1 MRKADQQAGE
11 IFGIEPAQLMEV
23 AGFQV
28 ARLTRSWLST
38 PDQRV
43 AIVCGA
49 GNNGGD
55 ALVAARHLFQRGV
68 RVTAWVMPPRSGSLA
83 MRQLDIALRLGIPC
97 SEVTNSE
104 LPAAD
109 LILDGLLGTGIRP
122 PVREREAALIRA
134 MNAAGPP
141 LIAIDI
147 PSGLDPDG
155 EISGDS
161 VRAVATIT
169 LGLAKP
175 GLLDSTSV
183 GRLFLADI
191 GMPPA
196 IFGRNAPAVAAL
208 YAKGDLLEL
217 V

>member
-1 MRKADQQAGE
+1 
-11 IFGIEPAQLMEV
+11 MEV

-28 ARLTRSWLST
+28 ARFTRSWLAA

-55 ALVAARHLFQRGV
+55 ALVAARHLFQRGA
-68 RVTAWVMPPRSGSLA
+68 RVAAWVVPPRPGSLA
-83 MRQLDIALRLGIPC
+83 MQQLEIARRLGIPC
-97 SEVTNSE
+97 TEVTDGD

-109 LILDGLLGTGIRP
+109 LILDGLLGTGVRP
-122 PVREREAALIRA
+122 PVREREATLINA
-134 MNAAGPP
+134 MNAARLP

-155 EISGDS
+155 MIGSDE
-161 VRAVATIT
+161 VRAAATIT

-175 GLLDSTSV
+175 GLLGSASV

-196 IFGRNAPAVAAL
+196 IFGPKAGAVAAV
-208 YAKGDLLEL
+208 YEKGDLLEL